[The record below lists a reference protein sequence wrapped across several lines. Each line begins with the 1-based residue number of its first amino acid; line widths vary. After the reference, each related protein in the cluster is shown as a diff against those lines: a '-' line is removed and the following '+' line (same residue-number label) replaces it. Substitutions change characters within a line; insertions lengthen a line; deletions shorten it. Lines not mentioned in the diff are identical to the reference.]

1 MLSEDKVRGETVTSI
16 KYKQREGSSARGLDV
31 DNGSIPWR
39 LNAKESGG
47 GLIMDMGCHLL
58 DRLNFLFG
66 PLENVKSRGG
76 VLLLRHRHR
85 HCHLTPW

>member
-1 MLSEDKVRGETVTSI
+1 LLSEDKVRGETVTSI
-16 KYKQREGSSARGLDV
+16 KYKQRGGSSARGLDV

-85 HCHLTPW
+85 RRHLTP